1 MRAAGLLVLACLAAQ
16 AAEAQT
22 VVPVRPIRAQTVIGP
37 ADVAL
42 EEHATPGA
50 LTAIE
55 QAVGREAR
63 ETLYPGRPVL
73 AAQVGAP
80 AVIERNQVVRM
91 RFAEGALSI
100 ATEGRALDRGAVGD
114 SIRVMNLSSRQIV
127 TGQVAEDGS
136 IEVGR

>member
-1 MRAAGLLVLACLAAQ
+1 MRAAAIVLACLAAH
-16 AAEAQT
+16 AAAAQT

-42 EEHATPGA
+42 EEAATPGA
-50 LTAIE
+50 LSALD

-80 AVIERNQVVRM
+80 AVIERNDVVRM
-91 RFAEGALSI
+91 SFAAGALAI
-100 ATEGRALDRGAVGD
+100 TTEGRALDRGAVGET
-114 SIRVMNLSSRQIV
+114 IRVMNLSSRQIV
-127 TGQVAEDGS
+127 TGQVAQDGT
-136 IEVGR
+136 IEVGQ